1 MRDGFLKVMAATP
14 DIRVADCDFNTE
26 NIIRAVRGA
35 EGAGV
40 KLLVLPELC
49 MTGYTCGDLFL
60 QNILTDAAL
69 FGLYR
74 VREATRGMDVA
85 VIFTLPFLKGNKLY
99 NVAAVVQDGKVLG
112 LVPKTYL
119 PNYSEFY
126 EARHFVAG
134 GGQTEQICLFGEKV
148 FFGTKLLFSCKNME
162 NFVFGVEICEDL
174 WVADPPS
181 GALALAGALL
191 VANPSASDETTGKA
205 EYRRQLVASQS
216 ARTVTAYVYADA
228 GEGESTTDLVFAAH
242 NLIAENGGILAESA
256 RFENGAATAEVDL
269 EKLAGERRRMTTYHV
284 DATGFETVPFSLPS
298 LATPVFPG
306 WGREGRKEG
315 TSAPDA
321 GNVPLGRGAGSL
333 SKPGEGCPSG
343 KSAFLPEIPL
353 TRRFDKAPFVPSD
366 ERARAARCQE
376 IIQIQAM
383 GLKKRLAHTKMTHAV
398 LGISGGL
405 DSTLALL
412 VTCRAFALAG
422 LDPAGI
428 LAVTMPCFGTTGRTY
443 KNACTLVKALGAT
456 LYEVRIEEA
465 VRLHLRDIG
474 HLEGQQDVTYE
485 NAQARERTQILMDMA
500 NQYNALVVG
509 TGDLSEL
516 ALGWATYNG
525 DHMSMYGVNAS
536 VPKTLVRYL
545 VAYFADTAGAGTL
558 SAVLNDILDTPV
570 SPELLPP
577 KDGKIAQKTEDLV
590 GPYEL
595 HDFFLYHILRFGFA
609 PRKIYRMAVHAFAGE
624 YDPETI
630 LKWLRTFYRRFFAQQ
645 FKRSCLP
652 DGPKVGSVAVS
663 PRGDLRMPSDASAA
677 LWLEQLM

>member
-14 DIRVADCDFNTE
+14 DIHVADCHFNTE
-26 NIIRAVRGA
+26 NIIRAVNGA
-35 EGAGV
+35 EAAGA

-60 QNILTDAAL
+60 QNVVTDAAL
-69 FGLYR
+69 EGLYH

-85 VIFTLPFLKGNKLY
+85 VVFTLPFLKGSKLY
-99 NVAAVVQDGKVLG
+99 NAAAVIQDGRVLG
-112 LVPKTYL
+112 LVPKTHL

-134 GGQTEQICLFGEKV
+134 DGRTEHICLFGEETV
-148 FFGTKLLFSCKNME
+148 FGTKLLFACRNLK

-174 WVADPPS
+174 WVANPPS
-181 GALALAGALL
+181 GALACAGALL

-205 EYRRQLVASQS
+205 EYRRQLVSSQS
-216 ARTVTAYVYADA
+216 ARTVTAYLYADA

-242 NLIAENGGILAESA
+242 NLIAENGAVLAESA
-256 RFENGAATAEVDL
+256 RFENGAISAEVDL
-269 EKLAGERRRMTTYHV
+269 EKLAGERRRMTTFRV
-284 DATGFETVPFSLPS
+284 DDEGFETVYFTLPS
-298 LATPVFPG
+298 LAVAQDCGTG
-306 WGREGRKEG
+306 SDARTAAEEGNTRNV
-315 TSAPDA
+315 SAPECEKEWQK
-321 GNVPLGRGAGSL
+321 GFL
-333 SKPGEGCPSG
+333 PG
-343 KSAFLPEIPL
+343 KTDHLPEIAL
-353 TRRFDKAPFVPSD
+353 TRYIDKAPFVPSD
-366 ERARAARCQE
+366 EKARAARCQE
-376 IIQIQAM
+376 IIRIQAM
-383 GLKKRLAHTKMTHAV
+383 GLKKRLVHTGMSRAV

-412 VTCRAFALAG
+412 VTCRAFELAG
-422 LDPAGI
+422 LDLAGI
-428 LAVTMPCFGTTGRTY
+428 HAVTMPCFGTTGRTY
-443 KNACTLVKALGAT
+443 ANACALVRELGAT
-456 LYEVRIEEA
+456 LYEVKIEEA
-465 VRLHLRDIG
+465 VRGHLRDIS
-474 HLEGQQDVTYE
+474 HPVEVHDVTYE

-500 NQYNALVVG
+500 NQHNALVIG
-509 TGDLSEL
+509 TGDMSEL

-545 VAYFADTAGAGTL
+545 VGFFADTAKSHGLAR
-558 SAVLNDILDTPV
+558 VLYDILDTPV

-577 KDGKIAQKTEDLV
+577 KDGEIAQKTEDIV

-595 HDFFLYHILRFGFA
+595 HDFFLYYVMRFGFA
-609 PRKIYRMAVHAFAGE
+609 PRKIYRLAVHAFAGE
-624 YDPETI
+624 YDSGTV
-630 LKWLRTFYRRFFAQQ
+630 LKWLRTFYRRFFSQQ

-677 LWLEQLM
+677 LWMEQLG